1 MAEISFRIDP
11 AHLEQMNRRIGEYL
25 GFNYERSTL
34 ARILEE
40 YEELEAEEE
49 RSWDIRVRWN
59 GRDMMLEYR
68 ITLDANEEPEIF
80 LDGPDGFIEELD
92 EEVVRPVLEPRR
104 RAVLLRRSDKE
115 NASRSSLSLL
125 I

>member
-1 MAEISFRIDP
+1 MAEVSFRIDP

-25 GFNYERSTL
+25 GLNYERSTL
-34 ARILEE
+34 ARIMEE

-68 ITLDANEEPEIF
+68 VTLDANEEPEVF
-80 LDGPDGFIEELD
+80 LEGPDGFIEELD
-92 EEVVRPVLEPRR
+92 EEVVQPVLE
-104 RAVLLRRSDKE
+104 E
-115 NASRSSLSLL
+115 YEG
-125 I
+125 